1 MWRQVKPMTPNIARF
16 DLASAREEA
25 FIQTPY
31 DMEFAMTRSTSVAAQ
46 LAALPTMPMKDLWA
60 LWDAHFPRRPKRVH
74 RRYLEARLAYRLQEI
89 ALGGLPPAVKAHLA
103 DCGERHSKI
112 KVGRGPEVRMMPG
125 TVLVR
130 EWDAREYRV
139 TVLPDGL
146 YELNGQRYKSLSAAA
161 RAITGTHWSGP
172 AFFGVKGGRK

>member
-1 MWRQVKPMTPNIARF
+1 MTK
-16 DLASAREEA
+16 
-25 FIQTPY
+25 TP
-31 DMEFAMTRSTSVAAQ
+31 TIAAQ
-46 LAALPTMPMKDLWA
+46 LAALPQLPQDHLWA
-60 LWDAHFPRRPKRVH
+60 LWDEHFPRRPSRVN

-89 ALGGLPPAVKAHLA
+89 ALGGLSPAVRAHLA

-112 KVGRGPEVRMMPG
+112 KVGRGPEIRMMPG
-125 TVLVR
+125 TTLIR
-130 EWDAREYRV
+130 EWDRREYRV

-146 YELNGQRYKSLSAAA
+146 YELDGTRYKSLSAAA

>member
-1 MWRQVKPMTPNIARF
+1 MILNRARF

-46 LAALPTMPMKDLWA
+46 LAALPQLPQDRLWT
-60 LWDAHFPRRPKRVH
+60 LWDEHFPRRPNRVH

-103 DCGERHSKI
+103 DCGEQHSKI

-125 TVLVR
+125 TTL
-130 EWDAREYRV
+130 AMM
-139 TVLPDGL
+139 T
-146 YELNGQRYKSLSAAA
+146 SS
-161 RAITGTHWSGP
+161 ICSGCQP
-172 AFFGVKGGRK
+172 KRFR